1 MPVLRALQLLLDQ
14 EEVCHGRGRDGET
27 SALAAC
33 LHGPIRP
40 PQRPEAT
47 SPPLA
52 LLLLAPQICCIFA
65 PCDKGDP
72 EARALH
78 ENPMAVRQRQKE
90 EAEADDGLMAKI

>member
-1 MPVLRALQLLLDQ
+1 MLERPDAPLR
-14 EEVCHGRGRDGET
+14 G
-27 SALAAC
+27 
-33 LHGPIRP
+33 
-40 PQRPEAT
+40 PEAT
-47 SPPLA
+47 SFPTA
-52 LLLLAPQICCIFA
+52 VLLLAPQICCIFA